1 MFACMSGAC
10 AEDYA
15 DMALAVTQLRAHL
28 GLCAEKGG
36 LTFRLIP
43 LRMMDMVY
51 ELEKYGAEGSL
62 VCLFYRGEAIE
73 ESKVNSL
80 AALFGEGRWSAEML
94 GSERGDGMAILYMYL
109 SVPNGWVCPVLSTDT
124 LKNLHP
130 TIQAVYQALMGG
142 FRLQNITFTKLVSQL
157 FSSSFVRVPVGNA
170 ESHVRVQHY
179 KHSWFYTDEDLYV
192 SWRTHFG
199 EAADMDA

>member
-51 ELEKYGAEGSL
+51 ALEKYGAEGSL

-73 ESKVNSL
+73 ESKQQSVWGQLVVYLNAWVDMAHPAMQRRDTVFHNVNRIFRTL
-80 AALFGEGRWSAEML
+80 KALHPEWVVPVAALTFPLTDQCL
-94 GSERGDGMAILYMYL
+94 GVTHLSPKGIGSPAIA
-109 SVPNGWVCPVLSTDT
+109 
-124 LKNLHP
+124 K
-130 TIQAVYQALMGG
+130 
-142 FRLQNITFTKLVSQL
+142 
-157 FSSSFVRVPVGNA
+157 
-170 ESHVRVQHY
+170 
-179 KHSWFYTDEDLYV
+179 
-192 SWRTHFG
+192 
-199 EAADMDA
+199 